1 MSQTVESNVRQE
13 PDELLNKIADFALNF
28 DIESEEALLT
38 ARYCLMDT
46 LGCGILALSFPDC
59 KRLLG
64 PHVEGTV
71 VPNGV
76 RAPGTDYV

>member
-13 PDELLNKIADFALNF
+13 PDELLNKIADYALSF

-46 LGCGILALSFPDC
+46 LGLS
-59 KRLLG
+59 LI
-64 PHVEGTV
+64 HI
-71 VPNGV
+71 
-76 RAPGTDYV
+76 